1 MIDMHEKKQLK
12 AINKQEKQLKE
23 IMDQKKNSSIRKL
36 KGKKNK
42 KKITLLKDNLNN
54 ILEVFEKNFDNK
66 GKSILKKNANDR
78 MINYNNLVFKRGN
91 LFINNFGFLKT
102 FRTLYDLLTDLLK
115 SNKH

>member
-1 MIDMHEKKQLK
+1 
-12 AINKQEKQLKE
+12 
-23 IMDQKKNSSIRKL
+23 
-36 KGKKNK
+36 
-42 KKITLLKDNLNN
+42 
-54 ILEVFEKNFDNK
+54 
-66 GKSILKKNANDR
+66 